1 MHLKITCT
9 KESEGF
15 QNLGVIHGDSG
26 LKNM

>member
-9 KESEGF
+9 KESKGF